1 MSTTKTSETPA
12 TKVQPKRP
20 APDGKSELPANN
32 LDFPTPENGGS
43 GSSGP
48 STGH

>member
-1 MSTTKTSETPA
+1 MSTTKTNETPA

-20 APDGKSELPANN
+20 PAPDGSSELPVNN
-32 LDFPTPENGGS
+32 LDFPTPDP

-48 STGH
+48 S